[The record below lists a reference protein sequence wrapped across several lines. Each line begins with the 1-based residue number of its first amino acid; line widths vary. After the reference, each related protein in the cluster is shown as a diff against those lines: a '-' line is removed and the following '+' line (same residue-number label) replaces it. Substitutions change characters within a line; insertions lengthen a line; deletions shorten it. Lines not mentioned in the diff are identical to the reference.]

1 MIREDSMVRIRFGDC
16 IPFPSNPGAWLRFVL
31 MTNPNKEDSLVITQG
46 HVMIFEGE
54 EVTMLDKGQKTT
66 AETIMK
72 GDLLCQQQGL
82 TVAYTPV
89 LGASIIKA
97 AAPASANGKTPLA
110 SKLIVPDDNL
120 STG

>member
-1 MIREDSMVRIRFGDC
+1 MVRIRFGDC

-31 MTNPNKEDSLVITQG
+31 MANPNKDDSLVITQG

-66 AETIMK
+66 AEIIMK

-89 LGASIIKA
+89 LGASIIKS
-97 AAPASANGKTPLA
+97 APTGHDGKTPPA
-110 SKLIVPDDNL
+110 SKLIVPDDQL